1 MKSATGPLRSAGPLS
16 EVQCQSGVQQ
26 FGFRSAALLLEALK
40 PDSLNDT
47 KLFQQSPLLMN
58 ATYLCRGQSQPRSTK
73 GRLPDEK
80 NTHRGQWST
89 SWPGVRGL
97 CCCRAVA
104 IPAQSLTSGCLFCE
118 PCGLLGATSAS
129 SVPPPNRQQTLG
141 ENVLQRCV
149 WCA

>member
-80 NTHRGQWST
+80 IRIEVSGPPLGRVSAA
-89 SWPGVRGL
+89 SV
-97 CCCRAVA
+97 AVGRL
-104 IPAQSLTSGCLFCE
+104 PSQHSL
-118 PCGLLGATSAS
+118 
-129 SVPPPNRQQTLG
+129 
-141 ENVLQRCV
+141 
-149 WCA
+149 